1 MNYKIIGKYIKTI
14 RFNIPNSQEFFLLS
28 KNINNYKIN
37 IDITSNQIKDK
48 IIEVATT
55 LSLLPTKKDLEIIE
69 TKIIYS
75 TIVELKE
82 NITDK
87 DILKQIILIKI
98 PAEIYPELRKI
109 FVFMFES
116 SGFKDIKISE
126 KIDFEKLYNTK
137 KH

>member
-116 SGFKDIKISE
+116 SGFKEIKISE

>member
-55 LSLLPTKKDLEIIE
+55 LSLLPTKRI
-69 TKIIYS
+69 
-75 TIVELKE
+75 
-82 NITDK
+82 
-87 DILKQIILIKI
+87 
-98 PAEIYPELRKI
+98 
-109 FVFMFES
+109 
-116 SGFKDIKISE
+116 
-126 KIDFEKLYNTK
+126 
-137 KH
+137 

>member
-48 IIEVATT
+48 IIEVAIT

-98 PAEIYPELRKI
+98 PAEIYPELRKYLSLCLK
-109 FVFMFES
+109 VLVL
-116 SGFKDIKISE
+116 K
-126 KIDFEKLYNTK
+126 KLK
-137 KH
+137 